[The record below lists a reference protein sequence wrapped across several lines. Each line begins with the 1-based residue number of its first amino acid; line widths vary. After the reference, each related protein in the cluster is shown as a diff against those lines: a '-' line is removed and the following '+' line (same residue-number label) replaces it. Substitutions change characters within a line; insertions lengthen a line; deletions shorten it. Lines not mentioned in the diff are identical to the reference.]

1 MTKFSRIDAVQ
12 DRYGLSRSTIYEEM
26 AAGRF
31 PKPVK
36 IGPRA
41 VAWVDAE
48 LEAWAAKR
56 IAEREA
62 A

>member
-12 DRYGLSRSTIYEEM
+12 SRYGISRSTIYEEM

-48 LEAWAAKR
+48 LEDWAAKR